1 MLGVRTNMVK
11 TICVHCGR
19 QGEIPDGDVDI
30 SKLDKMARLSFEAGI
45 LRVVC
50 DECAD

>member
-19 QGEIPDGDVDI
+19 QGEMPDKEVDI
-30 SKLDKMARLSFEAGI
+30 KSLDKMARLSFEAGI